1 MLISTIKNLFFNI
14 YVKNNNKFTMITK
27 IYEFLDYN
35 IEPKIITLDRS
46 ETEYKILYEYEITID
61 DEPDNILGLKN
72 YIVIITLFKKINTI
86 KIDYDL
92 KKNILLKRTGTL
104 TNKFNMPMILANVS
118 GVIKKWA
125 LLDEVKDIELNSI
138 ILATNK
144 SKDNDTRRYNIY
156 KYYMK
161 KLGIKIINEID
172 ITEEHKN
179 STIQQ
184 SIIKLNI
191 EPILVKD
198 LI

>member
-1 MLISTIKNLFFNI
+1 
-14 YVKNNNKFTMITK
+14 MITK

>member
-1 MLISTIKNLFFNI
+1 
-14 YVKNNNKFTMITK
+14 MITK

-104 TNKFNMPMILANVS
+104 TNKFNMPIILANVS

-144 SKDNDTRRYNIY
+144 SKDNDTVE
-156 KYYMK
+156 
-161 KLGIKIINEID
+161 KIL
-172 ITEEHKN
+172 TK
-179 STIQQ
+179 STI
-184 SIIKLNI
+184 K
-191 EPILVKD
+191 
-198 LI
+198 

>member
-1 MLISTIKNLFFNI
+1 MKQNI
-14 YVKNNNKFTMITK
+14 
-27 IYEFLDYN
+27 
-35 IEPKIITLDRS
+35 
-46 ETEYKILYEYEITID
+46 KILYEYEITID

-172 ITEEHKN
+172 ITGNLEEHKK
-179 STIQQ
+179 